1 MTVVALARL
10 LGSTNI
16 ISSDLVWFNLRLY
29 AHVSML
35 QISAEHD
42 LKLVAGIIKYVSSA
56 YFVITLPGVT
66 VRRSDAVTTYD
77 AGPIAEPL
85 MMLAVIARGS
95 DF

>member
-1 MTVVALARL
+1 MKPETVVDGTVGLARL

-16 ISSDLVWFNLRLY
+16 ISSDLAWFNLRLSLY

-42 LKLVAGIIKYVSSA
+42 LTLVAGIIKYVSSA

-66 VRRSDAVTTYD
+66 ERRSDAVTTYD
-77 AGPIAEPL
+77 AGPIAEP
-85 MMLAVIARGS
+85 
-95 DF
+95 